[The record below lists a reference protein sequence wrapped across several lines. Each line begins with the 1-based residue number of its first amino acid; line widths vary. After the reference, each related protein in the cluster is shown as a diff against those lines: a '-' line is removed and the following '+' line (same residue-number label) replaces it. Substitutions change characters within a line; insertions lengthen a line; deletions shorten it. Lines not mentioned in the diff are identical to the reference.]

1 MDTKKLEQLLKL
13 EELMFFMENNIKV
26 EEEKEDE

>member
-13 EELMFFMENNIKV
+13 EELMFFAENNIKV

>member
-13 EELMFFMENNIKV
+13 EELMFFAENNIKAEK
-26 EEEKEDE
+26 EEEEE

>member
-13 EELMFFMENNIKV
+13 EELMFFMENKIKV

>member
-13 EELMFFMENNIKV
+13 EELMFAMENNIVYEK
-26 EEEKEDE
+26 EEEEE